1 MRRLDC
7 NWLLCLL
14 AFCLGNAVQA
24 ASGQV
29 SLEQYRSQLHE
40 LSRKIETL
48 PTHPQDA
55 ARIETSIPETLVV
68 TTPSGEITV
77 KYHDLKN
84 DLSAFARGNEKKRE
98 TLGPQLRNYINTL
111 ESQAASF
118 DQEHADA
125 AKAKQQLQ
133 SILARREFRRVEE
146 QPSLINIILSRILA
160 GLVRFFSRLP
170 FGSSTFNWF
179 QILVYCLVGAALIV
193 LLLWTI
199 RRLRSRPENP
209 AIREI
214 IPFAPSSRSWR
225 TWLAEARS
233 LAQRE
238 DWRGAIHLG
247 YWAGISFLE
256 EHGSWRPNR
265 ARTPREYLSLSTSR
279 SPNYPALSSLTR
291 KFELVWYGSREARE
305 SDFQETLGQL
315 EKLGC
320 R

>member
-1 MRRLDC
+1 MKHIVGK
-7 NWLLCLL
+7 WLLCLL
-14 AFCLGNAVQA
+14 ALCLGNASRVA
-24 ASGQV
+24 ALQV
-29 SLEQYRSQLHE
+29 SLEEYRSQLHE
-40 LSRKIETL
+40 LSRKIESL
-48 PTHPQDA
+48 PAHPQDA
-55 ARIETSIPETLVV
+55 ARIETSIPETVV
-68 TTPSGEITV
+68 VNTPSGEITV
-77 KYHDLKN
+77 KYHDLKS

-98 TLGPQLRNYINTL
+98 TLGPRLSNYIDTL
-111 ESQAASF
+111 ESQAAFF
-118 DQEHADA
+118 DRDHADP

-133 SILARREFRRVEE
+133 SILARREFHRVEE
-146 QPSLINIILSRILA
+146 QPSLINIILSRILVW
-160 GLVRFFSRLP
+160 LVRFFSRLP

-199 RRLRSRPENP
+199 RRLRSRPEDP
-209 AIREI
+209 AMREI
-214 IPFAPSSRSWR
+214 IPFAPSARSWR
-225 TWLAEARS
+225 TWLDESRS

-265 ARTPREYLSLSTSR
+265 ARTPREYLSLITSR
-279 SPNYPALSSLTR
+279 NPNYPALSSLTR

-305 SDFQETLGQL
+305 SDFQETVGQL